1 VRTEHGPAT
10 NTRRGVVFV
19 GLIVAVAAAIAI
31 AWVQAETPRSLERA
45 WATVVASVRAASSSL
60 DTPWLRAVDAGAPV
74 RDGGV
79 DAGVSIRR
87 QTAPLSSA
95 QLGAPLVHGAFVS
108 ACGAPDDMKVIMK
121 VSVKMGRAVD
131 VAAETRPPNPVVE
144 SCLERKAREL
154 QWDISP
160 KTDHVTVTY

>member
-1 VRTEHGPAT
+1 VKGER
-10 NTRRGVVFV
+10 RRGSKTRAAAFV
-19 GLIVAVAAAIAI
+19 ALIVAVAAAVAI
-31 AWVQAETPRSLERA
+31 GWVGAETPRSLESA

-60 DTPWLRAVDAGAPV
+60 ETPRSQTIDAGTAVRDAGA
-74 RDGGV
+74 
-79 DAGVSIRR
+79 ILRR
-87 QTAPLSSA
+87 QTAPLSNA
-95 QLGAPLVHGAFVS
+95 QLGAPLVHGTFVS

-131 VAAETRPPNPVVE
+131 VTAETHPPNPVVQ
-144 SCLERKAREL
+144 SCLERKAHEL

>member
-1 VRTEHGPAT
+1 MM
-10 NTRRGVVFV
+10 TRRIGFLVV
-19 GLIVAVAAAIAI
+19 LIVVGAAVVALG
-31 AWVQAETPRSLERA
+31 WMRAESPKSLEHA

-60 DTPWLRAVDAGAPV
+60 DPLWSQTSDAGAIP
-74 RDGGV
+74 
-79 DAGVSIRR
+79 DAGAVVRH

-95 QLGAPLVHGAFVS
+95 QLGAPLVHGTFVG

-121 VSVKMGRAVD
+121 VSVKMGRALD
-131 VAAETRPPNPVVE
+131 VTAETHPPNPVVE
-144 SCLERKAREL
+144 SCLERKVREL

>member
-1 VRTEHGPAT
+1 MM
-10 NTRRGVVFV
+10 TRRIGFFVVLMVV
-19 GLIVAVAAAIAI
+19 GAAVVALG
-31 AWVQAETPRSLERA
+31 WMRAESPRSLEPLEHT
-45 WATVVASVRAASSSL
+45 WATVVASVRAASSSFEP
-60 DTPWLRAVDAGAPV
+60 PWSQASDAGASI
-74 RDGGV
+74 R
-79 DAGVSIRR
+79 DAGVIVRH
-87 QTAPLSSA
+87 QTAPLSSS
-95 QLGAPLVHGAFVS
+95 QLGAPLVHGTFVS

-131 VAAETRPPNPVVE
+131 VTAETHPPNPVVE